1 MAEPVRPRGGHLWTS
16 AEVARAFRVGV
27 SSIKRWTDEGELEAA
42 RTPGRHRRYSLP
54 ALYRFASIRNLA
66 TELLPPFDQ
75 AELFEEI
82 PQPADVTLLD
92 ALLSGDTESVR
103 GLVTPH
109 VDALVQRAAFFDRV
123 VGDALREIGRRWD
136 RGLVG
141 VDEEHRAAHMI
152 AEAIDRQRPRL
163 MRGGKLAILA
173 CPPGEWHDLPLRL
186 VRLIFE
192 WSGWRTE
199 FAGAQLPWNA
209 ARAAVDR
216 TVPAILAF
224 SARSSEPFQ
233 SEEFEK
239 LIEYCHE
246 RRATLITGGE
256 WARGGTGGEK
266 GYYRFRTMRGFEKWL
281 RVFSPPAAMT
291 PAGAR
296 DGSIPISG

>member
-1 MAEPVRPRGGHLWTS
+1 MAEPVHPRGGHLWTS

-27 SSIKRWTDEGELEAA
+27 SSIKRWTDEGELEAV
-42 RTPGRHRRYSLP
+42 RTPGKHRRYSLP

-66 TELLPPFDQ
+66 TEFLPPFDQ

-82 PQPADVTLLD
+82 PLPADVTLLD
-92 ALLSGDTESVR
+92 ARRKGDTENVR

-109 VDALVQRAAFFDRV
+109 VDTLVQRAAFLDRV

-136 RGLVG
+136 HGLLG

-163 MRGGKLAILA
+163 VRSGKLAILA

-199 FAGAQLPWNA
+199 FAGAQLPWND

-216 TVPAILAF
+216 TSPTILAF

-233 SEEFEK
+233 SAEFEK
-239 LIEYCHE
+239 LTDYCRE
-246 RRATLITGGE
+246 CRVTLITGGE

-266 GYYRFRTMRGFEKWL
+266 GYYRFRTLRGFEKWL
-281 RVFSPPAAMT
+281 RSFSPIAVMAPVGTADR
-291 PAGAR
+291 GL
-296 DGSIPISG
+296 PISG